1 LSGPWRL
8 GEVEYQNHLFLVWF
22 GDAAIR
28 SNTCAV
34 SDVIDQKSN
43 LRIGT

>member
-1 LSGPWRL
+1 
-8 GEVEYQNHLFLVWF
+8 VEYQNHFFLLWF
-22 GDAAIR
+22 GDAAIH

-34 SDVIDQKSN
+34 CDVIDQKSN